1 MHPNYC
7 ALVSLM
13 NLQVE
18 EEIPRAAALALSG
31 KGFLPHMAVCSG
43 QLGNRIKG
51 LEQPP
56 GMGEKQWAAVPLWP
70 PTAPPWAG
78 SPG

>member
-1 MHPNYC
+1 MALEGCERPNVGSVHPNYC

-31 KGFLPHMAVCSG
+31 KGFSSSHGCVCSG
-43 QLGNRIKG
+43 HVL
-51 LEQPP
+51 PA
-56 GMGEKQWAAVPLWP
+56 GE
-70 PTAPPWAG
+70 
-78 SPG
+78 